1 MLEVTGGGRARD
13 FRRARDH
20 AIIRMFTEGV
30 RRAELVQ
37 IRMADLPLDLIA
49 TPYVRVVPLKGAR
62 AEEEGRIVPL
72 TPATA
77 QAILA
82 YVRARRGHPKVDTSP
97 ALWLGD
103 ARPTDRLRRL
113 PHDQLPR
120 RGGGLRPDGVPA
132 YVPPHLRDRLYAFAM
147 TGSILNFL
155 RWSLSPLP

>member
-30 RRAELVQ
+30 RRTELVQ

-62 AEEEGRIVPL
+62 AEDSGRIVPL

-82 YVRARRGHPKVDTSP
+82 YVRARRGHPKAETSP
-97 ALWLGD
+97 ALWLGTRG
-103 ARPTDRLRRL
+103 AMTDSGVYWMIKAV
-113 PHDQLPR
+113 PR
-120 RGGGLRPDGVPA
+120 RRATTRRRIRTCSGTRSPA
-132 YVPPHLRDRLYAFAM
+132 
-147 TGSILNFL
+147 TGPWAVVRKAI
-155 RWSLSPLP
+155 